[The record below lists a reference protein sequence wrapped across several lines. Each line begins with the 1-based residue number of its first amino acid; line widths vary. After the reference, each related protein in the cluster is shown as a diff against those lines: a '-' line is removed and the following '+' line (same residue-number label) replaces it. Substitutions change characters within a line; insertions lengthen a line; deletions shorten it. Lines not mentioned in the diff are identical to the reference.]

1 MTFKDPI
8 QFKPFCH
15 SMVHG
20 AIPCFRQVVLVKRE
34 PTWQHWCFLAI
45 SLAGLCASELPEV
58 A

>member
-20 AIPCFRQVVLVKRE
+20 AIPCFRQVVLVKHVS
-34 PTWQHWCFLAI
+34 PLGSTGVSWPFHLQ
-45 SLAGLCASELPEV
+45 ASVLLRYLR
-58 A
+58 